1 MTEHDC
7 PADHDGWPEE
17 YRDPRDRPHP
27 EMLRITVEPFE
38 TMRKQTLETA
48 RTAAS
53 DESESPPAVVSFTS
67 VDQLWEIL
75 TERRIELLRAL
86 IAIDGAAES
95 ISALANAL
103 DRDYRPV
110 HDDVTI
116 LDRHG
121 LIFIVEDGQAK
132 RPYVPYRRVHLDVE
146 LASDAESEEP
156 APA

>member
-1 MTEHDC
+1 
-7 PADHDGWPEE
+7 
-17 YRDPRDRPHP
+17 
-27 EMLRITVEPFE
+27 MLRIMVEPFE
-38 TMRKQTLETA
+38 EIRERTLNAA
-48 RTAAS
+48 RTAVS
-53 DESESPPAVVSFTS
+53 GESESPPAVVSFAS
-67 VDQLWEIL
+67 VDQLREIL

-121 LIFIVEDGQAK
+121 LIFVVEEGRAK